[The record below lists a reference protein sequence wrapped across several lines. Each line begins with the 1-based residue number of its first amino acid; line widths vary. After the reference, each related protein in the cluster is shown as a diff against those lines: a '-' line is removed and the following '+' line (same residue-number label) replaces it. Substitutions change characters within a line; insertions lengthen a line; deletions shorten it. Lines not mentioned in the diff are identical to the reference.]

1 MPTDPALNDQ
11 DTTATS
17 VEETP
22 FYITAKGVLDKVRRV
37 LKHGDTFA
45 VFNSF
50 GDIGAI
56 ASGEDGVF
64 HRDTRHLSR
73 FEFRLNGQQP
83 LLLGS
88 NIRDDN
94 SVLTVDLT
102 NPDIFFDNK
111 IVLPKDTVHI
121 IRSIFL
127 WDGIAYQRVG
137 AWNFGENTVDFTFSL
152 AFGSDFFDLFEVRGM
167 QRAHRGE
174 QNVAIQGNSAI
185 EITYQGLDTK
195 LRRTVLAFDPV
206 PALLANNIASY
217 KISLQPDKHV
227 SIFCSANCNLE
238 APKLALP
245 FFKAMRTGLRDRRE
259 QTTGVATVSTSNDIF
274 NEVLRRS
281 AADLDML
288 VTMTTEGPYPYAGI
302 PWYSTTFGRD
312 GLITAIE
319 LLWCNPSLACGVIR
333 RLAAYQA
340 TRQDAESDAE
350 PGKIL
355 HEMRSGE
362 MAALNEV
369 PFGLYYGSVD
379 ATPLFVMVTCL
390 YVERTGDEETLR
402 TLWPHIEAALAW
414 IDGPGDPDR
423 DGFIEYHRAS
433 EQGLANQGWKDSHDA
448 IFHSDGR
455 LAEGPIALIEV
466 QGYVYAAKRLA
477 ATAARKLG
485 RHEHAKTLDA
495 QATTLA
501 DAFDRAFWQPE
512 LGTYAL
518 ALDGEKR
525 PCSVQTSNAGHA
537 LFTGIARPE
546 RAETIARAFMG
557 RRFFT
562 GWGIRTV
569 SAGERRYNPIS
580 YHNGSVW
587 PHDNALIA
595 LGLGRYEFKD
605 AVERLFRGLFDVAA
619 YMDLRRLPE
628 LFCGF
633 KRRRGRGPTLYPVAC
648 SPQAW
653 AAATPFAL
661 IQALLG
667 LEFDSSKCQI
677 RLRNPRLPDF
687 LDEVRLSN
695 LGLAGS
701 SVDLEL
707 HRHGDE
713 VSIRVSRTRGEV
725 HVTAVYG

>member
-1 MPTDPALNDQ
+1 MRAALRN
-11 DTTATS
+11 
-17 VEETP
+17 
-22 FYITAKGVLDKVRRV
+22 
-37 LKHGDTFA
+37 
-45 VFNSF
+45 
-50 GDIGAI
+50 
-56 ASGEDGVF
+56 
-64 HRDTRHLSR
+64 
-73 FEFRLNGQQP
+73 
-83 LLLGS
+83 
-88 NIRDDN
+88 
-94 SVLTVDLT
+94 
-102 NPDIFFDNK
+102 
-111 IVLPKDTVHI
+111 
-121 IRSIFL
+121 
-127 WDGIAYQRVG
+127 
-137 AWNFGENTVDFTFSL
+137 
-152 AFGSDFFDLFEVRGM
+152 
-167 QRAHRGE
+167 
-174 QNVAIQGNSAI
+174 
-185 EITYQGLDTK
+185 
-195 LRRTVLAFDPV
+195 
-206 PALLANNIASY
+206 
-217 KISLQPDKHV
+217 
-227 SIFCSANCNLE
+227 
-238 APKLALP
+238 
-245 FFKAMRTGLRDRRE
+245 RRE
-259 QTTGVATVSTSNDIF
+259 QTSGVATVSTSNDIF
-274 NEVLRRS
+274 NEVLCRS

-288 VTMTTEGPYPYAGI
+288 VTMTTEGQYPYAGI

-312 GLITAIE
+312 GLITAME

-379 ATPLFVMVTCL
+379 ATPLFVMLTCL

-414 IDGPGDPDR
+414 IDGPADPDR

-455 LAEGPIALIEV
+455 LAEGPIALVEV

-477 ATAARKLG
+477 ATTARKLG
-485 RHEHAKTLDA
+485 RHEHAETLDA
-495 QATTLA
+495 QATILA

-537 LFTGIARPE
+537 LFAGIARPE
-546 RAETIARAFMG
+546 RAETLARVLMD
-557 RRFFT
+557 RRFFS

-569 SAGERRYNPIS
+569 SDGERRYNPIS

-595 LGLGRYEFKD
+595 LGLGHYEFKD
-605 AVERLFRGLFDVAA
+605 TVERLFRGLFDAAA
-619 YMDLRRLPE
+619 YMDLRRFPE

-661 IQALLG
+661 IQASLG
-667 LEFDSSKCQI
+667 LEFDSSRRQI

-687 LDEVRLSN
+687 LDELRISN

-713 VSIRVSRTRGEV
+713 VSVRVSRTLGEV
-725 HVTAVYG
+725 HVTAVYT

>member
-1 MPTDPALNDQ
+1 MPTDPALNDH
-11 DTTATS
+11 DTNATA
-17 VEETP
+17 VKETP
-22 FYITAKGVLDKVRRV
+22 FYITAKGVLDKARRV

-56 ASGEDGVF
+56 ATGEDGVF

-73 FEFRLNGQQP
+73 LEFRLNGLQP

-102 NPDIFFDNK
+102 NPDIFFDK
-111 IVLPKDTVHI
+111 KLVLPKDAVHI
-121 IRSIFL
+121 NRSIFL
-127 WDGIAYQRVG
+127 RDGTAYQRLG
-137 AWNFGENTVDFTFSL
+137 ARNFGEQTVDLTLSL
-152 AFGSDFFDLFEVRGM
+152 SFASDFFDLFEVRGM
-167 QRAHRGE
+167 RRAHRGE
-174 QNVAIQGNSAI
+174 QGVAVQGHSVI
-185 EITYQGLDTK
+185 EFSYQGLDGK
-195 LRRTVLAFDPV
+195 LRRTVLAFDPM
-206 PALLANNIASY
+206 PTELANNIASY
-217 KISLQPDKHV
+217 LISLQPDEHV
-227 SIFCSANCNLE
+227 SIFCAATCNLE
-238 APKLALP
+238 APKLAPP
-245 FFKAMRTGLRDRRE
+245 FFKAMRAGLRDRRE
-259 QTTGVATVSTSNDIF
+259 QASGVATVSTSNDIF

-312 GLITAIE
+312 GLITAME

-340 TRQDAESDAE
+340 TRQDAGSDAE

-369 PFGLYYGSVD
+369 PFRLYYGSVD
-379 ATPLFVMVTCL
+379 ATPLFVMLACL
-390 YVERTGDEETLR
+390 YVERTGDEVTLR

-414 IDGPGDPDR
+414 IDGPADPDR
-423 DGFIEYHRAS
+423 DGFIEYHRAT

-455 LAEGPIALIEV
+455 LADGPIALVEV

-477 ATAARKLG
+477 ATAARTLG
-485 RHEHAKTLDA
+485 RHEHADTLDA
-495 QATTLA
+495 QAATLA
-501 DAFDRAFWQPE
+501 EAFDRAFWQPE

-546 RAETIARAFMG
+546 RAEAVARVLMD

-595 LGLGRYEFKD
+595 LGLGRYDFKD
-605 AVERLFRGLFDVAA
+605 AVERIFRGLFDTAA

-661 IQALLG
+661 IQAALG
-667 LEFDSSKCQI
+667 LEFDSSKCEI

-687 LDEVRLSN
+687 LDEVRISN
-695 LGLAGS
+695 LGLA
-701 SVDLEL
+701 E
-707 HRHGDE
+707 
-713 VSIRVSRTRGEV
+713 I
-725 HVTAVYG
+725 